1 MRIVAEFLQIGILPV
16 ALTLGAYQIG
26 LACQRKFKSALCNP
40 ILVAV
45 VIVLAFLT
53 VTGMPNGDY
62 QAGMTSVS
70 WLMTP
75 ATVCLAIPMY
85 EQFQIL
91 RKNLK
96 AIVIGIAS
104 GTVVCL
110 GTVLLLCVVLGL
122 ERDLTVSLL
131 PKGVTTAIG
140 VPLSTLSGGI
150 ASITTAVIICTGIAA
165 NLLGVFLCKVLG
177 LTNEVAKGVA
187 FGTSGHVV
195 GTAKANELSPLTG
208 AVSSLS
214 LAIAGLLTAVLFPIL
229 TRFL

>member
-1 MRIVAEFLQIGILPV
+1 MTEFLQIGILPV

-40 ILVAV
+40 IVVAV
-45 VIVLAFLT
+45 VIVLAFLA
-53 VTGMPNGDY
+53 VTGMPIGEY
-62 QAGMTSVS
+62 QAGMTAIS

-96 AIVIGIAS
+96 AILVGIVS

-110 GTVLLLCVVLGL
+110 AVVLLLCLALGM

-150 ASITTAVIICTGIAA
+150 ASVTTAVIICTGIAA
-165 NLLGVFLCKVLG
+165 NLLGVYLCKVLG
-177 LTNEVAKGVA
+177 LTDEIARGVA

>member
-1 MRIVAEFLQIGILPV
+1 MRTVTEFLQIGILPV

-104 GTVVCL
+104 GTAVC
-110 GTVLLLCVVLGL
+110 
-122 ERDLTVSLL
+122 RWAWSR
-131 PKGVTTAIG
+131 I
-140 VPLSTLSGGI
+140 
-150 ASITTAVIICTGIAA
+150 
-165 NLLGVFLCKVLG
+165 
-177 LTNEVAKGVA
+177 
-187 FGTSGHVV
+187 
-195 GTAKANELSPLTG
+195 
-208 AVSSLS
+208 
-214 LAIAGLLTAVLFPIL
+214 
-229 TRFL
+229 